1 MKKYLLYLIIFC
13 GLVLFIFIL
22 PIILY
27 FLNVPYE
34 WYIPMFVT
42 SDNSTTINIDG
53 WNDYTIKDISIKIP
67 PHEISVNGTRQWKL
81 WASAWWQ
88 DIPNRP
94 TVSFSLSSSFVGDPN
109 ILIEII
115 SFSKSWF
122 PNERDYREYNLDW
135 NGVRCLDDIF
145 WRSRIIS
152 GHVFKYQICTEG
164 FFSSKPNIYYHD
176 RYLYETSNRY
186 YMIDISKWF
195 QKKISSEVQSI
206 VNTFL
211 KNIKFSQDPV

>member
-67 PHEISVNGTRQWKL
+67 PREMSVNGTRQWKL
-81 WASAWWQ
+81 WASAWWL
-88 DIPNRP
+88 DIMNRP
-94 TVSFSLSSSFVGDPN
+94 TASFSLSSSFVGDPN

-115 SFSKSWF
+115 SFYKPAF

-145 WRSRIIS
+145 WRDRLISDYKFNHQVCIQGLFGWSII
-152 GHVFKYQICTEG
+152 
-164 FFSSKPNIYYHD
+164 YHD
-176 RYLYETSNRY
+176 RYVYETNNRY
-186 YMIDISKWF
+186 YMIDIRKWF
-195 QKKISSEVQSI
+195 QKKLSPAVQAI

-211 KNIKFSQDPV
+211 QNIKFSLSSL